1 MMNGRVRLL
10 LAPMVL
16 SLMLTTV
23 SARRRPLVR
32 GTRSDNRQ
40 LCAENNV
47 DCLARKKGNDKETMP
62 TQTSPPTVPS
72 TIETTEV
79 PTVASTSKPID
90 EPTRA
95 PEPESGED
103 PTAAGTEEDPP
114 TEEETP
120 PPTPSPIVQDDGGD
134 VQDITPDRPEEQ
146 GSETFA
152 TEGSV
157 QDENGKVSTCTVGPP
172 ADSPGDLST
181 TVSYTYEARV
191 AADVDME
198 QVLADIEESTHAL
211 LTEKLLSCKFPNARK
226 LQSEIQ
232 YTSISTAPKDR
243 AFTPGNDICQNVGD
257 DEDCYQVRG
266 GITAS
271 HLPGEPESDIVNQ
284 VNDLLMENHE
294 VLLDSNSN
302 LLGLEYTS
310 FSDETKET
318 KDPSDA
324 AVDTTDREND
334 PAVSNAFIDD
344 PSQTGPPK
352 GAVVGGVIVAVLALF
367 IVGAAFLF
375 VRWKRSRED
384 ATRTVQP
391 ILHDK
396 SILLYEGSTGS
407 SSDGFKAF
415 IINDEADS
423 ESPNNVTADTAVEM
437 SFYEQEY
444 SHDPDN
450 CTADACEMCQ
460 EHFLTQTPKF
470 VNIYDDAVLD
480 LSPPRVPARSFIRPY
495 VVQDTVSL

>member
-1 MMNGRVRLL
+1 
-10 LAPMVL
+10 
-16 SLMLTTV
+16 
-23 SARRRPLVR
+23 
-32 GTRSDNRQ
+32 
-40 LCAENNV
+40 
-47 DCLARKKGNDKETMP
+47 
-62 TQTSPPTVPS
+62 
-72 TIETTEV
+72 
-79 PTVASTSKPID
+79 
-90 EPTRA
+90 
-95 PEPESGED
+95 
-103 PTAAGTEEDPP
+103 
-114 TEEETP
+114 
-120 PPTPSPIVQDDGGD
+120 
-134 VQDITPDRPEEQ
+134 
-146 GSETFA
+146 
-152 TEGSV
+152 V

-172 ADSPGDLST
+172 ADSPRALST

-211 LTEKLLSCKFPNARK
+211 LTEKLFRCKFLNARK

-271 HLPGEPESDIVNQ
+271 YLPGDPESDIVDQ
-284 VNDLLMENHE
+284 VNDVLMENQE

-310 FSDETKET
+310 FSGETKET
-318 KDPSDA
+318 KDPVGA

-334 PAVSNAFIDD
+334 PAASNPFIDD

-352 GAVVGGVIVAVLALF
+352 GAVVGGVIVAVLAFF

-375 VRWKRSRED
+375 VRLKRSRED
-384 ATRTVQP
+384 ATKTVQP
-391 ILHDK
+391 IMHDK
-396 SILLYEGSTGS
+396 SILLDEGSTGS
-407 SSDGFKAF
+407 SSDGFKGF

-423 ESPNNVTADTAVEM
+423 ESPNNVTADTAIEM
-437 SFYEQEY
+437 SFHEQEY
-444 SHDPDN
+444 HSHDPDN
-450 CTADACEMCQ
+450 CTANDCEMCQ
-460 EHFLTQTPKF
+460 EKFLTQTPKF